1 MPQIERYLFRQL
13 RGPTLWAIAALGGVG
28 ILSTSLSHLDLIIDQ
43 RQSAWVYLKVTL
55 LAVPGMISLIVPL
68 GTFVASL
75 LTFNRLHTEQEVVVC
90 YAGGVSPWRV
100 ASPAMRLAVWLALIS
115 LAINLWIAPLS
126 SRNMHDEIA
135 RARADLAATLVRA
148 GQFTQPSPG
157 LTVYA
162 QSIDRGGLM
171 HNLFIYQETQNA
183 KPTTYTAAEGRLA
196 KQNGAPV
203 ILMHNATSQTL
214 SDDGQ
219 LSFLTFEDS
228 PFDLPMQV
236 QTNTTNSKP
245 SDRYMS
251 ELLHPAASDEWGR
264 KNRKAMLAE
273 FHGRIAGP
281 LYTLAFMAFSISAIL
296 GGGFSRLGYTRR
308 VAALSAVAI
317 ATRILGFVVQ
327 EAAGHTPALNL
338 LQYLIPLAGLFFAL
352 GPYVWGPHF
361 RFPWPTRPAKTALAG
376 AA

>member
-68 GTFVASL
+68 GTFVAAL
-75 LTFNRLHTEQEVVVC
+75 LTLNRLHTEQEVVVC

-100 ASPAMRLAVWLALIS
+100 ASPAMRLAVWLSLIT
-115 LAINLWIAPLS
+115 LGINLWVAPMA
-126 SRNMHDEIA
+126 SRNMHDEIT
-135 RARADLAATLVRA
+135 RARADLAATLVQA

-162 QSIDRGGLM
+162 QSVDRGGLM

-183 KPTTYTAAEGRLA
+183 RPTTYTAAEGRLA
-196 KQNGAPV
+196 KQDGAPV

-214 SDDGQ
+214 SDDGK
-219 LSFLTFEDS
+219 LSYLTFEDS

-236 QTNTTNSKP
+236 QANTSNTKA

-251 ELLHPAASDEWGR
+251 ELLHPAKDDDWGR
-264 KNRKAMLAE
+264 KNRKPMKAE
-273 FHGRIAGP
+273 FHSRIAGP
-281 LYTLAFMAFSISAIL
+281 LYNLAFMAFAISAIL
-296 GGGFSRLGYTRR
+296 GGGFSRMGYTRR

-317 ATRILGFVVQ
+317 TTRILGFVVQ
-327 EAAGHTPALNL
+327 EAAGHTPALNI
-338 LQYLIPLAGLFFAL
+338 LQYLIPLAGLAFAL
-352 GPYVWGPHF
+352 GPYVYGPHF
-361 RFPWPTRPAKTALAG
+361 RIPWPAKAATAG